1 MEHKK
6 YLFISGTSESGKS
19 YASKYLESIIPRSIH
34 IKMRDV
40 LWRLYKEKNNKLEY
54 YKWMKYEEKNNPF
67 DFWSSFIEIAN
78 AMSEDKKVVI
88 MDTLHGKD
96 SIFQLY
102 EILGEQ
108 LNLLYIDAQFELRVC
123 REYNKIIKSN
133 KYIDYNELLHI
144 VKRKDEEKVKMG
156 LLELKYLVYDIN
168 KNLRVDYKMENT
180 SFTYVIEND
189 GTLDEF
195 HERLNTFASDYID
208 NSKVFIIKKW

>member
-1 MEHKK
+1 
-6 YLFISGTSESGKS
+6 
-19 YASKYLESIIPRSIH
+19 
-34 IKMRDV
+34 MRDV